1 LPARSERRSRRPPP
15 LLFAYGT
22 LMRGYS
28 RHRFL
33 ARRATALGEAFVT
46 GDLLDLG
53 SYPGLV
59 AGAGRVRG
67 ELYRLDD
74 EALLPVLDEEEG
86 VYNFERRRTTVTPAR
101 GRSRRAWVYW
111 YRGPRV
117 RAVPIPYGDYRRAH
131 PRP

>member
-1 LPARSERRSRRPPP
+1 
-15 LLFAYGT
+15 
-22 LMRGYS
+22 MHGYS

-33 ARRATALGEAFVT
+33 LGRATPLGEAFVA
-46 GDLLDLG
+46 GQLLRLG

-67 ELYRLDD
+67 ELYRLHD
-74 EALLPVLDEEEG
+74 AKLLPVLDEEEG
-86 VYNFERRRTTVTPAR
+86 VYDFERRRTTVVPGR

-117 RAVPIPYGDYRRAH
+117 RAALIPHGDYRRA
-131 PRP
+131 RPLR